1 MVASV
6 VPNNEATQFR
16 AGEEQVEIARMGGIA
31 SGKARQENATMRKRL
46 QALLNSKTENG
57 KEYADLVELG
67 LIANAIDK
75 NKGGNPRAYELIA
88 RMLGEIDTEP
98 PRETPTVNIN
108 IVDNSS
114 LEGAMYEDNT

>member
-1 MVASV
+1 MVALNVDNLIPMDQRS
-6 VPNNEATQFR
+6 
-16 AGEEQVEIARMGGIA
+16 EEEVRELGRKGGIA
-31 SGKARQENATMRKRL
+31 SGEVRRENATMRKRL

>member
-6 VPNNEATQFR
+6 VPNSEATQFKSGIEAVE
-16 AGEEQVEIARMGGIA
+16 AGRKGGIA
-31 SGKARQENATMRKRL
+31 SGEVRRENATMRKRL

-88 RMLGEIDTEP
+88 RMLGEIEPEDRHDTP
-98 PRETPTVNIN
+98 SVNIN